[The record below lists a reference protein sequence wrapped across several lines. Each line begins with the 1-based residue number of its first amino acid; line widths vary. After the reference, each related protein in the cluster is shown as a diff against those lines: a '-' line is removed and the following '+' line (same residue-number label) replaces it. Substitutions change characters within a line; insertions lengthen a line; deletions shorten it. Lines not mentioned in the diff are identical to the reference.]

1 MKKLTFHELVWYFFI
16 YSIFG
21 MILENVFCLITQH
34 KIESRMGFIIGPF
47 CPIYGLGA
55 ILLIIFLSN
64 FKSKWYRVF
73 FFGIIIGA
81 MYEYVSSFVLQALYS
96 VKFWDYSNWFMN
108 INGRTCLFFAMSWG
122 IISLGLIYLI
132 NPYIENIIDNNK
144 SRSLDIIIFV
154 FFTIDCIL
162 TYLAINSYVDRAKI
176 AYGYNIKAEANNIVT
191 NEVMKFLFPNMIY
204 EKDVNNKVLI
214 RDIFSNNY
222 LRHYHF

>member
-1 MKKLTFHELVWYFFI
+1 MEDD
-16 YSIFG
+16 
-21 MILENVFCLITQH
+21 
-34 KIESRMGFIIGPF
+34 IEKFKD
-47 CPIYGLGA
+47 
-55 ILLIIFLSN
+55 ILLILIPEIDEDKLDSLIEKLN
-64 FKSKWYRVF
+64 LLPKSFDQRLK
-73 FFGIIIGA
+73 
-81 MYEYVSSFVLQALYS
+81 
-96 VKFWDYSNWFMN
+96 
-108 INGRTCLFFAMSWG
+108 
-122 IISLGLIYLI
+122 LIL
-132 NPYIENIIDNNK
+132 NNLEEDENIIDNNK